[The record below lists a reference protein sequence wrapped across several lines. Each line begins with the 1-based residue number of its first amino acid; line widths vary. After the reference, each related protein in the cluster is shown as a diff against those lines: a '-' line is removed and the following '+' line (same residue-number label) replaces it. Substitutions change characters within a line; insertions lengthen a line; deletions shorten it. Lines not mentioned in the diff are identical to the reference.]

1 MKIKRLIAL
10 LLIVMMIVSLAA
22 CGIFNTTG
30 KVYWLNFKPE
40 LAETLQTLAAR
51 YKEEKGVDVRIET
64 PESGTYHAT
73 LDEEMSSDE
82 PPTMFVIN
90 GQLSASEWAGSTLDL
105 NGTGI
110 AGELTTNSYNL
121 TNEGGKLVG
130 IPYCLECFGIA
141 VNPDLIRSLGY
152 SVEDIKDFE
161 SLKNIAEAIHSNAS
175 WLGFDAFSSPDMDAS
190 SSWRMTAHLA
200 NLEYFYEE
208 REAVSSWSECP
219 ASLTGAYMSNYKNLY
234 DLIIN
239 NSPTAPSE
247 LAAGGH
253 DPLGQFTSGKTAFCL
268 AGSWDYAQLSKSV
281 SNVQMIP
288 YYCGVKGEE
297 KAALNSGSENFWAV
311 NANVPEE
318 NQKATL
324 AFMKW
329 LVTDESASA
338 ALVQQL
344 GNMPF
349 QSCPASGNGFLS
361 TQEQYLKDGRYKM
374 EWLMTYQPN
383 SDAYRADL
391 VEAMNAYNASQTDAN
406 WDKVRSA
413 FVNGWI
419 KQYVAVHN
427 D

>member
-1 MKIKRLIAL
+1 MKIKRLLAL
-10 LLIVMMIVSLAA
+10 LLVVMMIVSLAA
-22 CGIFNTTG
+22 CDVFSTRG

-40 LAETLQTLAAR
+40 LDASLQTLAAR
-51 YKEEKGVDVRIET
+51 YKEEKGVDVKIVT
-64 PESGTYHAT
+64 PESGAYSST
-73 LDEEMSSDE
+73 LSEEMDSDE
-82 PPTMFVIN
+82 PPTMFVVN
-90 GQLSASEWAGSTLDL
+90 GQLSAEEWAGSTLDL

-110 AGELTTNSYNL
+110 VDELTTNSYNL
-121 TNEGGKLVG
+121 TTESGKLVA
-130 IPYCLECFGIA
+130 IPYCLECYGIA
-141 VNPDLIRSLGY
+141 VNPELIERVGY
-152 SVEDIKDFE
+152 SVSDIKDFE
-161 SLKNIAEAIHSNAS
+161 SLKNIVETIHANAS
-175 WLGFDAFSSPDMDAS
+175 WLGFDAFSSADMDAS
-190 SSWRMTAHLA
+190 SSWRITAHLA

-219 ASLTGAYMSNYKNLY
+219 ASLTGAYMANYKNIY
-234 DLIIN
+234 DLIIS

-268 AGSWDYAQLSKSV
+268 AGSWDYAVLSKAIPK
-281 SNVQMIP
+281 VQIIP

-311 NANVPEE
+311 NSHVPEE

-329 LVTDESASA
+329 LVTDEQASA
-338 ALVQQL
+338 VMTEQL

-349 QSCPASGNGFLS
+349 KSCPATTNGFL
-361 TQEQYLKDGRYKM
+361 TAQEQYLKDGKYKM
-374 EWLMTYQPN
+374 NWLMTYQPN
-383 SDAYRADL
+383 SDVYRADL
-391 VEAMNAYNASQTDAN
+391 VEALNAYNADRTDAN
-406 WDKVRSA
+406 WAKVKSA
-413 FVNGWI
+413 FVDGWI